1 MLSES
6 YSDKRYE
13 LVSDAVLVVSVP
25 RAENTFVVKEPDIDR
40 GGAGQSRGYRLQSW
54 SIPSW
59 KGCAWRKHISPVA
72 ISTK

>member
-25 RAENTFVVKEPDIDR
+25 RAENTFIVKEPDIDR
-40 GGAGQSRGYRLQSW
+40 GGA
-54 SIPSW
+54 
-59 KGCAWRKHISPVA
+59 
-72 ISTK
+72 